1 MTVDDFTKAPYNNA
15 CRCEETGPCRAR
27 DYWRENNHEKT
38 DCHNAGFGFDC
49 RLSGGCSGTSDAG
62 SQNAVDADKMSQ
74 TQTAKAPKYV
84 FLFIGDGMS
93 YPQIQSTSDYLGALK
108 DEDYWAGR
116 AQPGR
121 QPGRQAGWP

>member
-1 MTVDDFTKAPYNNA
+1 MKKLIATTLALA
-15 CRCEETGPCRAR
+15 LTA
-27 DYWRENNHEKT
+27 
-38 DCHNAGFGFDC
+38 AS
-49 RLSGGCSGTSDAG
+49 LAGCSGTSDAG

-108 DEDYWAGR
+108 DEDYW
-116 AQPGR
+116 
-121 QPGRQAGWP
+121 QAEPSLDDNQGAKLDGLSTSTL